1 MPAERL
7 LRGRSRGQNTRTP
20 YLRGLTFGQTPPAPC
35 GYERLTKRKHHT
47 FPSVLLHTCLLVLLL
62 THPSVPSSHQHP
74 MLNTNLGSGTER
86 AGGRWG
92 LQPLQ
97 PEELRSD
104 NLLSGKGEGVG
115 ICPEATQAPRSCLDH
130 VLVAGRHCWSRG
142 KGMKPLSH
150 SQRPWGPGNEAEA
163 AGALLAVMLLLE
175 DVLSC
180 WQCSV

>member
-1 MPAERL
+1 
-7 LRGRSRGQNTRTP
+7 
-20 YLRGLTFGQTPPAPC
+20 
-35 GYERLTKRKHHT
+35 
-47 FPSVLLHTCLLVLLL
+47 
-62 THPSVPSSHQHP
+62 
-74 MLNTNLGSGTER
+74 MLITNLGSGTEL
-86 AGGRWG
+86 AGGRGG
-92 LQPLQ
+92 LQPLET
-97 PEELRSD
+97 EELRSD

-115 ICPEATQAPRSCLDH
+115 QAARSCLDH

-150 SQRPWGPGNEAEA
+150 SQRPRGPGSEAEA